1 MKEDIKSMTLPELT
15 TWMSALGEKGF
26 RAKQLYNWMHKNLV
40 SSFDEMTNLSGALK
54 SKLKEQADFVVLT
67 PVDVRI
73 SSIDGTRKYL
83 FRLQDGNVIESVL
96 MRYRFGNSVCIST
109 QVGCRMGCRFCASTL
124 DGLVR
129 SLRPSEMLEQIYRIQ
144 KDIGERI
151 SNVVLMGSG
160 EPFDNTENVF
170 RFLDLISCEEGLN
183 ISQRNLTIS
192 TCGLIP
198 GIEQLTA
205 RHSQV
210 TLALSLHAPNDTVRK
225 ELMPIANKYHIQD
238 VLAACKKYFEVTGR
252 RVTFEYSLVAGVND
266 NEDEARQLAALLNGF
281 PCHVNL
287 IPVNPIKE
295 RNYVQSGQVQIEKF
309 KKLLEKSAI
318 HVTIR
323 REISCKSDIGRM
335 RSQNQDSVFASDK
348 PVGKL
353 PNLLIVADG
362 MGGHKAGDF
371 ASRYAVEKLVECIS
385 ESVYENPL
393 LIVSDAIRVVN
404 RRIYEKSQDYEE
416 YRGMGTTLTLAFV
429 DEASK
434 LHVFQVGDSRLYL
447 ISDTIRQITKDHSYV
462 EEMYR
467 KGLITRDSEEYQ
479 SKKNIITRA
488 LGSHD
493 YTAADIFE
501 EPVVPG
507 DLLLLCSD
515 GLTNMVGDDAIFEIA
530 KGAASLEEKTNVL
543 IEQANENGG
552 QDNISVILASVE

>member
-1 MKEDIKSMTLPELT
+1 M
-15 TWMSALGEKGF
+15 
-26 RAKQLYNWMHKNLV
+26 Q
-40 SSFDEMTNLSGALK
+40 
-54 SKLKEQADFVVLT
+54 
-67 PVDVRI
+67 
-73 SSIDGTRKYL
+73 
-83 FRLQDGNVIESVL
+83 
-96 MRYRFGNSVCIST
+96 
-109 QVGCRMGCRFCASTL
+109 
-124 DGLVR
+124 
-129 SLRPSEMLEQIYRIQ
+129 
-144 KDIGERI
+144 
-151 SNVVLMGSG
+151 
-160 EPFDNTENVF
+160 
-170 RFLDLISCEEGLN
+170 
-183 ISQRNLTIS
+183 
-192 TCGLIP
+192 
-198 GIEQLTA
+198 
-205 RHSQV
+205 
-210 TLALSLHAPNDTVRK
+210 
-225 ELMPIANKYHIQD
+225 
-238 VLAACKKYFEVTGR
+238 
-252 RVTFEYSLVAGVND
+252 
-266 NEDEARQLAALLNGF
+266 
-281 PCHVNL
+281 
-287 IPVNPIKE
+287 
-295 RNYVQSGQVQIEKF
+295 
-309 KKLLEKSAI
+309 
-318 HVTIR
+318 
-323 REISCKSDIGRM
+323 ISCKSDIGRM

-447 ISDTIRQITKDHSYV
+447 ISDTIRQIT
-462 EEMYR
+462 
-467 KGLITRDSEEYQ
+467 RDSEEYQ

>member
-1 MKEDIKSMTLPELT
+1 MTDIKSMTIDELKKLMT
-15 TWMSALGEKGF
+15 TLGDKPF
-26 RAKQLYNWMHKNLV
+26 RAKQIYSRLHEHLV
-40 SSFDEMTNLSGALK
+40 TSYDEMTNLSGALK

-73 SSIDGTRKYL
+73 SSIDGTKKYL

-287 IPVNPIKE
+287 IPINPEEE
-295 RNYVQSGQVQIEKF
+295 REYERSDSDSVEKF
-309 KKLLEKSAI
+309 KSTLAKYHINA
-318 HVTIR
+318 TIR
-323 REISCKSDIGRM
+323 KSMGSDIDAACGQLR
-335 RSQNQDSVFASDK
+335 RKYAFHHQEDS
-348 PVGKL
+348 
-353 PNLLIVADG
+353 
-362 MGGHKAGDF
+362 H
-371 ASRYAVEKLVECIS
+371 
-385 ESVYENPL
+385 
-393 LIVSDAIRVVN
+393 
-404 RRIYEKSQDYEE
+404 
-416 YRGMGTTLTLAFV
+416 AF
-429 DEASK
+429 
-434 LHVFQVGDSRLYL
+434 
-447 ISDTIRQITKDHSYV
+447 
-462 EEMYR
+462 
-467 KGLITRDSEEYQ
+467 
-479 SKKNIITRA
+479 
-488 LGSHD
+488 
-493 YTAADIFE
+493 
-501 EPVVPG
+501 
-507 DLLLLCSD
+507 
-515 GLTNMVGDDAIFEIA
+515 
-530 KGAASLEEKTNVL
+530 
-543 IEQANENGG
+543 
-552 QDNISVILASVE
+552 

>member
-225 ELMPIANKYHIQD
+225 ELMPIANKYHLKA
-238 VLAACKKYFEVTGR
+238 VYLFGSY
-252 RVTFEYSLVAGVND
+252 
-266 NEDEARQLAALLNGF
+266 ARGTAT
-281 PCHVNL
+281 
-287 IPVNPIKE
+287 E
-295 RNYVQSGQVQIEKF
+295 S
-309 KKLLEKSAI
+309 
-318 HVTIR
+318 
-323 REISCKSDIGRM
+323 SDI
-335 RSQNQDSVFASDK
+335 D
-348 PVGKL
+348 
-353 PNLLIVADG
+353 LLIDTSGTELKSLFALGALYCDLENAL
-362 MGGHKAGDF
+362 HKPID
-371 ASRYAVEKLVECIS
+371 
-385 ESVYENPL
+385 
-393 LIVSDAIRVVN
+393 
-404 RRIYEKSQDYEE
+404 
-416 YRGMGTTLTLAFV
+416 
-429 DEASK
+429 
-434 LHVFQVGDSRLYL
+434 
-447 ISDTIRQITKDHSYV
+447 
-462 EEMYR
+462 
-467 KGLITRDSEEYQ
+467 LITVSSLEQ
-479 SKKNIITRA
+479 KTQMQ
-488 LGSHD
+488 
-493 YTAADIFE
+493 
-501 EPVVPG
+501 G
-507 DLLLLCSD
+507 DLQFRETINQERVSIF
-515 GLTNMVGDDAIFEIA
+515 DAA
-530 KGAASLEEKTNVL
+530 
-543 IEQANENGG
+543 
-552 QDNISVILASVE
+552 

>member
-210 TLALSLHAPNDTVRK
+210 TLALSLRAAHNALWAFNARVSLTLPVCHRPQAATLTLRSGAVRSPVTVVPSCGLETRSWR
-225 ELMPIANKYHIQD
+225 
-238 VLAACKKYFEVTGR
+238 TGR
-252 RVTFEYSLVAGVND
+252 M
-266 NEDEARQLAALLNGF
+266 ARHKQECIRLPYTAALASQRAFFVKVL
-281 PCHVNL
+281 PSAT
-287 IPVNPIKE
+287 KE
-295 RNYVQSGQVQIEKF
+295 RN
-309 KKLLEKSAI
+309 
-318 HVTIR
+318 
-323 REISCKSDIGRM
+323 RERVSCFRFQTG
-335 RSQNQDSVFASDK
+335 
-348 PVGKL
+348 
-353 PNLLIVADG
+353 
-362 MGGHKAGDF
+362 
-371 ASRYAVEKLVECIS
+371 LVSSC
-385 ESVYENPL
+385 
-393 LIVSDAIRVVN
+393 
-404 RRIYEKSQDYEE
+404 
-416 YRGMGTTLTLAFV
+416 
-429 DEASK
+429 
-434 LHVFQVGDSRLYL
+434 
-447 ISDTIRQITKDHSYV
+447 
-462 EEMYR
+462 
-467 KGLITRDSEEYQ
+467 
-479 SKKNIITRA
+479 
-488 LGSHD
+488 
-493 YTAADIFE
+493 
-501 EPVVPG
+501 
-507 DLLLLCSD
+507 
-515 GLTNMVGDDAIFEIA
+515 
-530 KGAASLEEKTNVL
+530 
-543 IEQANENGG
+543 
-552 QDNISVILASVE
+552 